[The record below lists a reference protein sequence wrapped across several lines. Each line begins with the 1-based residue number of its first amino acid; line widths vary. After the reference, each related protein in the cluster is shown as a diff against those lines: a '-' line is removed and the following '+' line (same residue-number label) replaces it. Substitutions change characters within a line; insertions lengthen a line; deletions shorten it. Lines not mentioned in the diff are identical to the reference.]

1 MNLPNRITV
10 GRFVLSLVYFALL
23 AAAQV
28 WEAPPAN
35 RERVVLVLDIALIVF
50 AIASVTDA
58 LDGYLAR
65 SRNVVTDFGRV
76 ADPFVDKI
84 LICGS
89 FVFFLTLK
97 HLSSIIGAWMVVVI
111 LAREFLVQGI
121 RSLAESKGIAFHS
134 SVWGKQKMI
143 VQCIVVSCALF
154 YSAHMHRYNW
164 AKIVITAMIWLV
176 LVTTVASGI
185 AYIYSARKIFRSTPQ

>member
-1 MNLPNRITV
+1 
-10 GRFVLSLVYFALL
+10 VLSLVYFALL
-23 AAAQV
+23 VVAQV
-28 WEAPPAN
+28 WEGRPGN
-35 RERVVLVLDIALIVF
+35 RENVVLVLDIALIIF

-89 FVFFLTLK
+89 FVFFLTIK

-143 VQCIVVSCALF
+143 VQCIVVACGLF
-154 YSAHMHRYNW
+154 YSAHVHPYYW
-164 AKIVITAMIWLV
+164 AKVVITAMVWLV
-176 LVTTVASGI
+176 LVTTVASGV
-185 AYIYSARKIFRSTPQ
+185 AYVYSARKVFRSSPQ